1 MISSLDHLV
10 LTVSDI
16 DNTVD
21 FYTRVLGMQKQV
33 FGDNRVALKFGAQKF
48 NLHQHGNEFE
58 PKAHS
63 PTPGSAD
70 ICLITHL
77 DIEQACERVAA
88 AGVIIIEGIVDRSG
102 ATGPIRSFYFRDP
115 DQNLIEVSSYRG

>member
-63 PTPGSAD
+63 
-70 ICLITHL
+70 
-77 DIEQACERVAA
+77 ERRLQNRAKGFRPERRRLQPRTAA
-88 AGVIIIEGIVDRSG
+88 AATLARGGSKHCGRRLQPLLSG
-102 ATGPIRSFYFRDP
+102 
-115 DQNLIEVSSYRG
+115 SSSVA

>member
-48 NLHQHGNEFE
+48 NLHQHGNEF
-58 PKAHS
+58 
-63 PTPGSAD
+63 GF
-70 ICLITHL
+70 
-77 DIEQACERVAA
+77 
-88 AGVIIIEGIVDRSG
+88 G
-102 ATGPIRSFYFRDP
+102 A
-115 DQNLIEVSSYRG
+115 Q